1 MATKTGIKLKRP
13 DEDATTE
20 ELEEWWER
28 FCGALR
34 EEGVA
39 PGELFEIKRVVTK
52 RTDDRIG
59 DNRRGGAHGDSKA
72 SMNAAKIN
80 EPVNGKQ
87 RKAVLQCVVEAGPH
101 GATST
106 EIHEELH
113 YMPESSIK
121 SRLTELEREFGAA
134 YSQGTRP
141 SANGT
146 GTGVYRATEK
156 GKREFPFAYNRRGRK
171 AA

>member
-20 ELEEWWER
+20 ELESWWER
-28 FCGALR
+28 FCEALR

-52 RTDDRIG
+52 RTSDPVG
-59 DNRRGGAHGDSKA
+59 MNRRGGAHGNSKA
-72 SMNAAKIN
+72 SIDAAKRN
-80 EPVNGKQ
+80 EKVNGKQ
-87 RKAVLQCVVEAGPH
+87 RRRVLQAVVEAGPR

-106 EIHEELH
+106 EIHEELPF
-113 YMPESSIK
+113 YPESSIK
-121 SRLTELEREFGAA
+121 SRLTELEREFASA
-134 YSQGTRP
+134 YSEGTRP

-146 GTGVYRATEK
+146 PTGVYKATDK
-156 GKREFPFAYNRRGRK
+156 GRK
-171 AA
+171 ELPLYWNRKGR